1 MKKILI
7 LAVLAASIVYG
18 AGAVLLSERATNRF
32 LDELEALSLQG
43 HMPEFCARL
52 HDDLE
57 VRIEDRTSPGFP
69 RDVAGGKREYCD
81 FVTYAMKG
89 LDIIG
94 LETAVVRHDYSVDRS
109 WLHPW
114 TARVSYHETRTSR
127 MTRVNAALNTESDD
141 RWELVLTGSGVKVRR
156 LESKS
161 KLVP

>member
-1 MKKILI
+1 VKKILVLAA
-7 LAVLAASIVYG
+7 LAVLIVYG

-32 LDELEALSLQG
+32 LDDLELLSLRG

-69 RDVAGGKREYCD
+69 RDLAGGKREYCD

-89 LDIIG
+89 VDIIG
-94 LETAVVRHDYSVDRS
+94 LETAVTRQHYSVERS

-114 TARVSYHETRTSR
+114 TALVSYHEVRTSR
-127 MTRVNAALNTESDD
+127 MTRVNATLHTESDD
-141 RWELVLTGSGVKVRR
+141 RWELVLTASGVQVRR
-156 LESKS
+156 LESRS
-161 KLVP
+161 KIGS